1 MNVTLN
7 ALSRRPRR
15 RPVPTVPPSALRVAA
30 ISYRRQWH
38 PKAKATSF
46 GRGRS

>member
-30 ISYRRQWH
+30 ISYRRQAR
-38 PKAKATSF
+38 PRLNPTF
-46 GRGRS
+46 FRTGRP

>member
-30 ISYRRQWH
+30 ISYRRQSH
-38 PKAKATSF
+38 PQLKSTFF
-46 GRGRS
+46 GKGRP